1 MVPYGVV
8 RVVWYYLVNCETFP
22 QDQATSIAVGEE
34 KVTIFSLL
42 FYSLKRR
49 FEGDLSGAFCFII
62 SVRV

>member
-8 RVVWYYLVNCETFP
+8 RVVWYYLVNFETYP
-22 QDQATSIAVGEE
+22 QDHATSIPVGEE
-34 KVTIFSLL
+34 KVTIFFLL
-42 FYSLKRR
+42 FYSR